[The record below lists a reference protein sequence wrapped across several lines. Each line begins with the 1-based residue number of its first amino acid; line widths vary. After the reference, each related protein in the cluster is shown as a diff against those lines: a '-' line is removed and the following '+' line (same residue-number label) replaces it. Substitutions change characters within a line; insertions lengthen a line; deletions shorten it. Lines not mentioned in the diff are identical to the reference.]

1 MSFDLPVKHG
11 TSSSSSSSF
20 LRTCVRAEHSTYLTA
35 LSSRASFSPLSQ
47 VRARCLFLASFSR
60 VLLSSLRSTWVP
72 TSRKGVR
79 GQWCVISGT
88 HCEEA
93 TPREEWGG
101 EEQTPDQLKVTVQ
114 STSVEYKRVSLIHSV
129 RFYLTVDYTS
139 VILKWILPKS
149 QSWISSV
156 EYKKVSIVMFILSKT
171 EAASVLNLRFY
182 SIYSFCRFLYLIKS
196 ICCWS
201 ITF

>member
-1 MSFDLPVKHG
+1 MICQFISQKCHNFLRWSRSRVFWPPYKTRDFLLL
-11 TSSSSSSSF
+11 S

-93 TPREEWGG
+93 KPREEWGG

-129 RFYLTVDYTS
+129 RVHLTVDYTS
-139 VILKWILPKS
+139 VKLKWILPNQNHNLGYRVSSIKKFP
-149 QSWISSV
+149 SWCLFQV
-156 EYKKVSIVMFILSKT
+156 R
-171 EAASVLNLRFY
+171 LRKLQY
-182 SIYSFCRFLYLIKS
+182 
-196 ICCWS
+196 
-201 ITF
+201 